1 MNFMGMNRMK
11 KLLVWVVGMVVS
23 WEGIAQDNPDKVLTF
38 QEAVSIALRNNVT
51 LAQQKNNL
59 EAAQMQ
65 RTASLLNM
73 APTVNVNA
81 FAQQFNGNSFNQ
93 QQGRAVNG
101 VRDAVNG
108 SINASLPIFNGFNLL
123 NTAKQTGSQLEAQSY
138 FVKRTTE
145 DVINTVSSQY
155 LQVLLDIELLRI
167 AKENFEAQ
175 NIQLNQIKEQV
186 SVGSRSP
193 VDEYN
198 QVGQTRAAELR
209 MLQAE
214 INLTNDRAL
223 LTQTLLIDP
232 FAEFEVQKPGW
243 SIEELQLINP
253 NIEQMYTVAKE
264 NRGDLLRAVNTES
277 AARYGLLATRGALAP
292 SLGAFFS
299 YGSAYNYQHDIP
311 DSILA
316 NNPSINR
323 SFEEQFGNDN
333 VFKSYGLQLTIPVL
347 NGFQS
352 RNRMV
357 QQKITYR
364 NNRLQRENTEI
375 VVKTDVL
382 RAAKNFQVGKTAYAV
397 SQSQL
402 EAAELA
408 FQLES
413 ERYNL
418 GVTNFVDFAQA
429 NRTLVQAQTDKAQAE
444 YRLIFQKILL
454 EYATGTLKIEGIEY

>member
-1 MNFMGMNRMK
+1 MK
-11 KLLVWVVGMVVS
+11 YKIFLFALLVTGVAVG
-23 WEGIAQDNPDKVLTF
+23 QDADDKVLTF

-51 LAQQKNNL
+51 LGTQKNNL

-65 RTASLLNM
+65 RTSSFLNM

-101 VRDAVNG
+101 VRDVVNG
-108 SINASLPIFNGFNLL
+108 SVNVTMPVFNGFALVNS
-123 NTAKQTGSQLEAQSY
+123 ARAASSQLEAQSY

-145 DVINTVSSQY
+145 DVINTVSAQY
-155 LQVLLDIELLRI
+155 LTVLLDVELLRI
-167 AKENFEAQ
+167 AKENFEAL
-175 NIQLNQIKEQV
+175 NAQLGQIKEQV
-186 SVGSRSP
+186 VLGSRSP

-198 QVGQTRAAELR
+198 QEGQTRAAELR

-232 FAEFEVQKPGW
+232 FAEFDVAKPSW
-243 SIEELQLINP
+243 SIAELEQLNP
-253 NIEQMYTVAKE
+253 NAEEMYTVAKE
-264 NRGDLLRAVNTES
+264 NRGDLLRAANNES
-277 AARYGLLATRGALAP
+277 AARYGLMATRGAMTP
-292 SLGAFFS
+292 SLGAFFNF
-299 YGSAYNYQHDIP
+299 GSAYNYQHDVP
-311 DSILA
+311 DSVLA
-316 NNPSINR
+316 DNPSINR
-323 SFEEQFGNDN
+323 PFDDQFTNDN
-333 VFKSYGLQLTIPVL
+333 VYKSYGLQLNIPIL

-357 QQKITYR
+357 QQKMTYR
-364 NNRLQRENTEI
+364 NSKLLRDNAEI

-382 RAAKNFQVGKTAYAV
+382 RAAKNFQVGKTTYAV
-397 SQSQL
+397 TQSQL
-402 EAAELA
+402 KAAELA
-408 FQLES
+408 FQLET
-413 ERYNL
+413 ERFNL

-429 NRTLVQAQTDKAQAE
+429 NIRLVQAQTDKAQAE

>member
-1 MNFMGMNRMK
+1 MK
-11 KLLVWVVGMVVS
+11 QFLFLILICVTGGVA
-23 WEGIAQDNPDKVLTF
+23 AQESEDKILTF

-65 RTASLLNM
+65 RTASLVNM
-73 APTVNVNA
+73 APTVNINA

-108 SINASLPIFNGFNLL
+108 SLNASLPLFNGFNLV
-123 NTAKQTGSQLEAQSY
+123 NSVKQTSNQLEAQSY

-167 AKENFEAQ
+167 AVENLEAQ
-175 NIQLNQIKEQV
+175 KVQLDQIKEQV
-186 SVGSRSP
+186 NVGSRSP

-198 QVGQTRAAELR
+198 QLGLTKASELR

-214 INLTNDRAL
+214 INLTNDRAM

-232 FAEFEVQKPGW
+232 FAEFEVEKPTW
-243 SIEELQLINP
+243 SLEEVILVDPNP
-253 NIEQMYTVAKE
+253 EAMYTLAKE
-264 NRGDLLRAVNTES
+264 NRGDLLRAINTEEAS
-277 AARYGLLATRGALAP
+277 RYGMMATRGLMAP
-292 SLGAFFS
+292 ALGAFFS

-323 SFEEQFGNDN
+323 PFEDQFRTDN
-333 VFKSYGLQLTIPVL
+333 VYKSYGLQLTIPIL
-347 NGFQS
+347 NGFQA

-364 NNRLQRENTEI
+364 NNKLQRDNTEI
-375 VVKTDVL
+375 IVKTDVL
-382 RAAKNFQVGKTAYAV
+382 RASKNFQVGKTAYQV
-397 SQSQL
+397 SQAQL
-402 EAAELA
+402 DAAELA

-413 ERYNL
+413 ERYEL
-418 GVTNFVDFAQA
+418 GITNFVDFAQA
-429 NRTLVQAQTDKAQAE
+429 NRQLVQAQTDKAQAE

-454 EYATGTLKIEGIEY
+454 EYATGTLKIEGIQD

>member
-1 MNFMGMNRMK
+1 MK
-11 KLLVWVVGMVVS
+11 YKIFLFALLVTGAAVG
-23 WEGIAQDNPDKVLTF
+23 QDADDKVLTF

-51 LAQQKNNL
+51 LGTQKNNL

-65 RTASLLNM
+65 RTSSFLNM

-101 VRDAVNG
+101 VRDAVTG
-108 SINASLPIFNGFNLL
+108 SINVTMPVFNGFALVNS
-123 NTAKQTGSQLEAQSY
+123 ARAASSQLEAQSY

-145 DVINTVSSQY
+145 DVINTVSAQY
-155 LQVLLDIELLRI
+155 LTVLLDVELLRI
-167 AKENFEAQ
+167 AKENFEAL
-175 NIQLNQIKEQV
+175 NAQLEQIKEQV
-186 SVGSRSP
+186 VLGSRSP

-198 QVGQTRAAELR
+198 QEGQTRAAELR

-232 FAEFEVQKPGW
+232 FAEFDVAKPDW
-243 SIEELQLINP
+243 SISELELLNP
-253 NIEQMYTVAKE
+253 NAEEMYTVAKE
-264 NRGDLLRAVNTES
+264 NRGDLLRAANSES
-277 AARYGLLATRGALAP
+277 AARYGLMATRGAMAP
-292 SLGAFFS
+292 SLGAFFNF
-299 YGSAYNYQHDIP
+299 GSAYNYQHDVP
-311 DSILA
+311 DSVLA
-316 NNPSINR
+316 DNPSINR
-323 SFEEQFGNDN
+323 PFDDQFTNDN
-333 VFKSYGLQLTIPVL
+333 VYKSYGLQLNIPIL

-357 QQKITYR
+357 QQKMTYR
-364 NNRLQRENTEI
+364 NSKLLRDNAEI

-382 RAAKNFQVGKTAYAV
+382 RAAKNFQVGKTTYAV
-397 SQSQL
+397 TQSQL
-402 EAAELA
+402 KAAELA
-408 FQLES
+408 FQLET
-413 ERYNL
+413 ERFNL

-429 NRTLVQAQTDKAQAE
+429 NIRLVQAQTDKAQAE

>member
-1 MNFMGMNRMK
+1 MK
-11 KLLVWVVGMVVS
+11 YKIFLFALLVTGVAVG
-23 WEGIAQDNPDKVLTF
+23 QDADDKVLTF

-51 LAQQKNNL
+51 LGTQKNNL

-65 RTASLLNM
+65 RTSSFLNM

-101 VRDAVNG
+101 VRDAVTG
-108 SINASLPIFNGFNLL
+108 SINVTMPVFNGFALVNS
-123 NTAKQTGSQLEAQSY
+123 ARAASSQLEAQSY

-145 DVINTVSSQY
+145 DVINTVSAQY
-155 LQVLLDIELLRI
+155 LTVLLDVELLRI
-167 AKENFEAQ
+167 AKENFEAL
-175 NIQLNQIKEQV
+175 NAQLEQIKEQV
-186 SVGSRSP
+186 VLGSRSP

-198 QVGQTRAAELR
+198 QEGQTRAAELR

-232 FAEFEVQKPGW
+232 FAEFDVAKPDW
-243 SIEELQLINP
+243 SISELELLNP
-253 NIEQMYTVAKE
+253 NAEEMYTVAKE
-264 NRGDLLRAVNTES
+264 NRGDLLRAANSES
-277 AARYGLLATRGALAP
+277 AARYGLMATRGAMAP
-292 SLGAFFS
+292 SLGAFFNF
-299 YGSAYNYQHDIP
+299 GSAYNYQHDVP
-311 DSILA
+311 DSVLA
-316 NNPSINR
+316 DNPSINR
-323 SFEEQFGNDN
+323 PFDDQFTNDN
-333 VFKSYGLQLTIPVL
+333 VYKSYGLQLNIPIL

-357 QQKITYR
+357 QQKMTYR
-364 NNRLQRENTEI
+364 NSKLLRDNAEI

-382 RAAKNFQVGKTAYAV
+382 RAAKNFQVGKTTYAV
-397 SQSQL
+397 TQSQL
-402 EAAELA
+402 KAAELA
-408 FQLES
+408 FQLET
-413 ERYNL
+413 ERFNL

-429 NRTLVQAQTDKAQAE
+429 NIRLVQAQTDKAQAE

>member
-1 MNFMGMNRMK
+1 MK
-11 KLLVWVVGMVVS
+11 QFLFLILICVTWGAA
-23 WEGIAQDNPDKVLTF
+23 AQESEDKILTF

-65 RTASLLNM
+65 RTASILNM
-73 APTVNVNA
+73 APTVNINA

-108 SINASLPIFNGFNLL
+108 SLNASLPLFSGFNLV
-123 NTAKQTGSQLEAQSY
+123 NSVKQNSNQLEAQSY

-167 AKENFEAQ
+167 AVENFEAQ
-175 NIQLNQIKEQV
+175 KVQLDQIKEQV
-186 SVGSRSP
+186 NVGSRSP

-198 QVGQTRAAELR
+198 QLGLTKAAELR

-232 FAEFEVQKPGW
+232 FAEFEVEKPNW
-243 SIEELQLINP
+243 SLEELVQIDP
-253 NIEQMYTVAKE
+253 NAAEMYALAKE
-264 NRGDLLRAVNTES
+264 NRGDLLRAVNTEEAS
-277 AARYGLLATRGALAP
+277 RYGMMATRGLMAP
-292 SLGAFFS
+292 SLGAFFN

-323 SFEEQFGNDN
+323 PFEEQFRTDN
-333 VFKSYGLQLTIPVL
+333 VYKSYGLQLTIPIL
-347 NGFQS
+347 NGFQA
-352 RNRMV
+352 RNRMF

-364 NNRLQRENTEI
+364 NNKLQRDNTEI
-375 VVKTDVL
+375 IVKTDVL
-382 RAAKNFQVGKTAYAV
+382 RASKNFQVGKSAYAV
-397 SQSQL
+397 SQAQL

-413 ERYNL
+413 ERYKL
-418 GVTNFVDFAQA
+418 GITNFVDFAQA
-429 NRTLVQAQTDKAQAE
+429 NRQLVQAQTDKAQAE

-454 EYATGTLKIEGIEY
+454 EYATGTLKIEGIQD

>member
-1 MNFMGMNRMK
+1 MK
-11 KLLVWVVGMVVS
+11 HLVFLFALLVSGVVIG
-23 WEGIAQDNPDKVLTF
+23 QDTDDKVLTF
-38 QEAVSIALRNNVT
+38 KEAVSIALRNNVT

-59 EAAQMQ
+59 EVAQMQ
-65 RTASLLNM
+65 RTSSFLSM
-73 APTVNVNA
+73 APTVSVNA

-101 VRDAVNG
+101 VRDAVTG
-108 SINASLPIFNGFNLL
+108 SINASMPIFNGFNLV
-123 NTAKQTGSQLEAQSY
+123 NSARQATSQLEAQGY

-155 LQVLLDIELLRI
+155 LTVLLDIELLRI
-167 AKENFEAQ
+167 AKENFEALSL
-175 NIQLNQIKEQV
+175 QLEQIKEQV
-186 SVGSRSP
+186 VLGSRSP

-198 QVGQTRAAELR
+198 QDGQTRAAELR

-232 FAEFEVQKPGW
+232 FAEFDVAKPDW
-243 SIEELQLINP
+243 SIVELEQMNP
-253 NIEQMYTVAKE
+253 NAEQMYAVAKE
-264 NRGDLLRAVNTES
+264 NRGDLLRASNTE
-277 AARYGLLATRGALAP
+277 AASRYGLMAMRGAMSP
-292 SLGAFFS
+292 SLGAFFNL
-299 YGSAYNYQHDIP
+299 GSAYNYMHDVP
-311 DSILA
+311 DSVLA
-316 NNPSINR
+316 DNPSINR
-323 SFEEQFGNDN
+323 PFDEQFTNDN
-333 VFKSYGLQLTIPVL
+333 VYKSYGLQLNIPIL
-347 NGFQS
+347 NGFQA

-357 QQKITYR
+357 QQKINYR
-364 NNRLQRENTEI
+364 NSKLLHDNTEI

-402 EAAELA
+402 RAAELA
-408 FQLES
+408 FQLET
-413 ERYNL
+413 ERFTL

-429 NRTLVQAQTDKAQAE
+429 NSRFVQAQTDKAQAE

>member
-1 MNFMGMNRMK
+1 MK
-11 KLLVWVVGMVVS
+11 YKIFLFALLVTGVAVG
-23 WEGIAQDNPDKVLTF
+23 QDADDKVLTF

-51 LAQQKNNL
+51 LGTQKNNL

-65 RTASLLNM
+65 RTSSFLNM

-101 VRDAVNG
+101 VRDAVTG
-108 SINASLPIFNGFNLL
+108 SINVTMPVFNGFALVNSARAA
-123 NTAKQTGSQLEAQSY
+123 TSQLEAQSY

-145 DVINTVSSQY
+145 DVINTVSAQY
-155 LQVLLDIELLRI
+155 LTVLLDVELLRI
-167 AKENFEAQ
+167 AKENFEAL
-175 NIQLNQIKEQV
+175 NAQLEQIKEQV
-186 SVGSRSP
+186 VLGSRSP

-198 QVGQTRAAELR
+198 QEGQTRAAELR

-232 FAEFEVQKPGW
+232 FAEFDVAKPDW
-243 SIEELQLINP
+243 SISELELLNP
-253 NIEQMYTVAKE
+253 NAEEMYTVAKE
-264 NRGDLLRAVNTES
+264 NRGDLLRAANSES
-277 AARYGLLATRGALAP
+277 AARYGLMATRGAMAP
-292 SLGAFFS
+292 SLGAFFNF
-299 YGSAYNYQHDIP
+299 GSAYNYQHDVP
-311 DSILA
+311 DSVLA
-316 NNPSINR
+316 DNPSINR
-323 SFEEQFGNDN
+323 PFDDQFTNDN
-333 VFKSYGLQLTIPVL
+333 VYKSYGLQLNIPIL

-357 QQKITYR
+357 QQKMTYR
-364 NNRLQRENTEI
+364 NSKLLRDNAEI

-382 RAAKNFQVGKTAYAV
+382 RAAKNFQIGKTTYAV
-397 SQSQL
+397 TQSQL
-402 EAAELA
+402 KAAELA
-408 FQLES
+408 FQLET
-413 ERYNL
+413 ERFNL

-429 NRTLVQAQTDKAQAE
+429 NIRLVQAQTDKAQAE

>member
-1 MNFMGMNRMK
+1 MK
-11 KLLVWVVGMVVS
+11 YKIFLFALLVTGVAVG
-23 WEGIAQDNPDKVLTF
+23 QDADDKVLTF

-51 LAQQKNNL
+51 LGTQKNNL

-65 RTASLLNM
+65 RTSSFLNM

-101 VRDAVNG
+101 VRDAVTG
-108 SINASLPIFNGFNLL
+108 SINVTMPVFNGFALVNSARAA
-123 NTAKQTGSQLEAQSY
+123 TSQLEAQSY

-145 DVINTVSSQY
+145 DVINTVSAQY
-155 LQVLLDIELLRI
+155 LTVLLDVELLRI
-167 AKENFEAQ
+167 AKENFEAL
-175 NIQLNQIKEQV
+175 NAQLEQIKEQV
-186 SVGSRSP
+186 VLGSRSP

-198 QVGQTRAAELR
+198 QEGQTRAAELR

-232 FAEFEVQKPGW
+232 FAEFDVAKPDW
-243 SIEELQLINP
+243 SISELELLNP
-253 NIEQMYTVAKE
+253 NAEEMYTVAKE
-264 NRGDLLRAVNTES
+264 NRGDLLRAANSES
-277 AARYGLLATRGALAP
+277 AARYGLMATRGAMAP
-292 SLGAFFS
+292 SLGAFFNF
-299 YGSAYNYQHDIP
+299 GSAYNYQHDVP
-311 DSILA
+311 DSVLA
-316 NNPSINR
+316 DNPSINR
-323 SFEEQFGNDN
+323 PFDDQFTNDN
-333 VFKSYGLQLTIPVL
+333 VYKSYGLQLNIPIL

-357 QQKITYR
+357 QQKMTYR
-364 NNRLQRENTEI
+364 NSKLLRDNAEI

-382 RAAKNFQVGKTAYAV
+382 RAAKNFQIGKTTYAV
-397 SQSQL
+397 TQSQL
-402 EAAELA
+402 KAAELA
-408 FQLES
+408 FQLET
-413 ERYNL
+413 ERFNL
-418 GVTNFVDFAQA
+418 GVTKFVDFAQA
-429 NRTLVQAQTDKAQAE
+429 NIRLVQAQTDKAQAE

>member
-1 MNFMGMNRMK
+1 MK
-11 KLLVWVVGMVVS
+11 YKIFLFALLVTGVAVG
-23 WEGIAQDNPDKVLTF
+23 QDADDKVLTF

-51 LAQQKNNL
+51 LGTQKNNL

-65 RTASLLNM
+65 RTSSFLNM

-101 VRDAVNG
+101 VRDAVTG
-108 SINASLPIFNGFNLL
+108 SINVTMPVFNGFALVNS
-123 NTAKQTGSQLEAQSY
+123 ARAASSQLEAQSY

-145 DVINTVSSQY
+145 DVINTVSAQY
-155 LQVLLDIELLRI
+155 LTVLLDVELLRI
-167 AKENFEAQ
+167 AKENFEAL
-175 NIQLNQIKEQV
+175 NAQLEQIKEQV
-186 SVGSRSP
+186 VLGSRSP

-198 QVGQTRAAELR
+198 QEGQTRAAELR

-232 FAEFEVQKPGW
+232 FAEFDVAKPDW
-243 SIEELQLINP
+243 SISELELLNP
-253 NIEQMYTVAKE
+253 NAEEMYTVAKE
-264 NRGDLLRAVNTES
+264 NRGDLLRAANSES
-277 AARYGLLATRGALAP
+277 AARYGLMATRGAMAP
-292 SLGAFFS
+292 SLGAFFNF
-299 YGSAYNYQHDIP
+299 GSAYNYQHDVP
-311 DSILA
+311 DSVLA
-316 NNPSINR
+316 DNPSINR
-323 SFEEQFGNDN
+323 PFDDQFTNDN
-333 VFKSYGLQLTIPVL
+333 VYKSYGLQLNIPIL

-357 QQKITYR
+357 QQKMTYR
-364 NNRLQRENTEI
+364 NSKLLRDNAEI

-382 RAAKNFQVGKTAYAV
+382 RAAKNFQIGKTTYAV
-397 SQSQL
+397 TQSQL
-402 EAAELA
+402 KAAELA
-408 FQLES
+408 FQLET
-413 ERYNL
+413 ERFNL

-429 NRTLVQAQTDKAQAE
+429 NIRLVQAQTDKAQAE